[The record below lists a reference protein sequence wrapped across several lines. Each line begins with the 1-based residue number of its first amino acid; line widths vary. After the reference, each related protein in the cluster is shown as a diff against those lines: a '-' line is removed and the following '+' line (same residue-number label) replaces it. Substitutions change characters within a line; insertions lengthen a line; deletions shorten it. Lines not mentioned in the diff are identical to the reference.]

1 MPGPDAREQTTVRLA
16 VESDRDRLIAAI
28 ADQQDYEGAL
38 HDTRRPGAEIAEAY
52 LAEIHD
58 LSAAN
63 HGAIFVAE
71 ISGEFAGYAAGW
83 VAQETIIEETPDSN
97 RYGYVSDAYV
107 VPDRRG
113 QGVVGP
119 LLQALEAHLRETGV
133 TRLRIGALANNASA
147 LRAYRK
153 HGFEP
158 YEAVLE
164 KKLRPP
170 GEDAP
175 TT

>member
-1 MPGPDAREQTTVRLA
+1 MRRADER
-16 VESDRDRLIAAI
+16 DRDRLVAAI

-52 LAEIHD
+52 LAEIRE
-58 LSAAN
+58 LAAAN

-71 ISGEFAGYAAGW
+71 ISGDFAGYAAGW
-83 VAQETIIEETPDSN
+83 VAQETNMEETPDSN

-107 VPDRRG
+107 VPQRRG
-113 QGVVGP
+113 QGVVGR
-119 LLQALEAHLRETGV
+119 LLEALETHLRKTGV
-133 TRLRIGALANNASA
+133 TRLRIGVLANNASA

-153 HGFEP
+153 HGFQP

-164 KKLRPP
+164 KKLTASTSR
-170 GEDAP
+170 DP